1 MCAEGFVEFNR
12 RFVPVQHAPFETAAV
27 IGTGDFCQV
36 AQQGFTGA
44 AAPLFRGDVEV
55 FEVQAIAAQPGG
67 IAEEEHREAD
77 RQAIAQADQAMG
89 GGAFAEQAA
98 LDVGDAGD
106 DFVAGTFEVGQFSDE
121 REDLRSIAGGCR
133 ADFDRHGRALS
144 KVENAILSPRAALV
158 TFEMMEG
165 AFVANVDSLSNL
177 SRNTLSVAAA
187 SQARQLLR
195 IAFTV

>member
-1 MCAEGFVEFNR
+1 
-12 RFVPVQHAPFETAAV
+12 
-27 IGTGDFCQV
+27 
-36 AQQGFTGA
+36 
-44 AAPLFRGDVEV
+44 
-55 FEVQAIAAQPGG
+55 
-67 IAEEEHREAD
+67 
-77 RQAIAQADQAMG
+77 
-89 GGAFAEQAA
+89 
-98 LDVGDAGD
+98 
-106 DFVAGTFEVGQFSDE
+106 
-121 REDLRSIAGGCR
+121 LRSIAGGCR

-158 TFEMMEG
+158 TFEMKEG

>member
-1 MCAEGFVEFNR
+1 
-12 RFVPVQHAPFETAAV
+12 
-27 IGTGDFCQV
+27 
-36 AQQGFTGA
+36 
-44 AAPLFRGDVEV
+44 
-55 FEVQAIAAQPGG
+55 
-67 IAEEEHREAD
+67 
-77 RQAIAQADQAMG
+77 
-89 GGAFAEQAA
+89 
-98 LDVGDAGD
+98 
-106 DFVAGTFEVGQFSDE
+106 
-121 REDLRSIAGGCR
+121 LRSIAGGCR

-187 SQARQLLR
+187 EPARLRSAAKQSSNHNLRCVRQTASAGFTTAAQPNAASQARQLLR